1 MSQVRLIDA
10 EGKQMGLMITS
21 EALKL
26 AREAGMDLVEVA
38 PDSSPPVCK
47 IMDFGKY
54 KYDQKKKAHQAKAK
68 QKIVHVKEL
77 RLRPKTEEHDLLV
90 KIKKARAFLENGDRV
105 QINMLFRGREMAHIE
120 LARGLLERF
129 ANEVGDLGKVDQS
142 ASLEG
147 RRMTM
152 VLAPLK

>member
-1 MSQVRLIDA
+1 VRLINA
-10 EGKQMGLMITS
+10 EGEQMGLMITP

-26 AREAGMDLVEVA
+26 AREAAMDLVEVS

-47 IMDFGKY
+47 IMDYGKY
-54 KYDQKKKAHQAKAK
+54 KYDQKKKAHHAKTK

-90 KIKKARAFLENGDRV
+90 KIKKARGFLEGGDRV

-120 LARGLLERF
+120 LGKDLMQRF
-129 ANEVGDLGKVDQS
+129 ADEVADLSKVEKS

-152 VLAPLK
+152 LLAPLK